1 MKKRKFTIGEMILSA
16 LAVIGIVLA
25 VIGIGLLVYKILIGY

>member
-1 MKKRKFTIGEMILSA
+1 MKKRKFTIGEMILSI

-25 VIGIGLLVYKILIGY
+25 VIGISLLVYKILIGY